1 MMDLMVRCPPMLL
14 PSLPPRW
21 WSPSFKKLN
30 KVLKSS
36 ISDSY
41 SYWWT
46 HEQIHQ
52 WLTWWFA
59 EAWLCSLGIITLMA
73 AERHSAQKTESQH
86 GCHDPVI
93 THTCSRLCIYAYR
106 DLRTTYTQR
115 RLTYF
120 CISSG
125 LNPPMPKSFSY
136 TINFLG
142 TSVSNPFP
150 IPIII
155 PALFLR
161 LPVIIDLC
169 LIQFLGFKHLPHP
182 ASSPRP
188 TILTCTNPP
197 P

>member
-1 MMDLMVRCPPMLL
+1 MDTWADTPMVNLVVRWSLTLLSWHHYPHRSRKAFCPKNRKPTWLSWSCHNTDMFPFML
-14 PSLPPRW
+14 
-21 WSPSFKKLN
+21 
-30 KVLKSS
+30 
-36 ISDSY
+36 
-41 SYWWT
+41 
-46 HEQIHQ
+46 
-52 WLTWWFA
+52 
-59 EAWLCSLGIITLMA
+59 
-73 AERHSAQKTESQH
+73 
-86 GCHDPVI
+86 
-93 THTCSRLCIYAYR
+93 YAYR

-161 LPVIIDLC
+161 LPVIIALC